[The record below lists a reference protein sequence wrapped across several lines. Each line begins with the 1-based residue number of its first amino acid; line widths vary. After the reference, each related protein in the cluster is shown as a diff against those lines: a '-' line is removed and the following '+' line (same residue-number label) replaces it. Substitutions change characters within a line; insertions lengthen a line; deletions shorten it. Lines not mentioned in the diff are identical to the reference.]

1 MFCSNCGHQLPDGSG
16 FCSNCGARLT
26 GQAPTTATVSKT
38 QMSNKEIYYIVLSVI
53 SFVLAVVFLGIFV
66 DNLTL
71 VPGSVNPCA
80 DLYLF
85 SRKGYSYINNIRYA
99 FLFHLCIVSFFL
111 YLIQCV

>member
-66 DNLTL
+66 DNLKWVVGNRL
-71 VPGSVNPCA
+71 PDELKAYGICA
-80 DLYLF
+80 IAGVVWGFIYL
-85 SRKGYSYINNIRYA
+85 RK
-99 FLFHLCIVSFFL
+99 FLKARSKRL
-111 YLIQCV
+111 